1 MQPKTLQTKT
11 MQQNAMP
18 QNIVQQSDG
27 YLNKT
32 PLFQFILLSCLFPL
46 WGCAASLN
54 DILITQFKSVF
65 ALSDFASALV
75 QSAFYGGYFLIA
87 IPASLV
93 IRKASYKLAI
103 LMGLALYIVGCMLF
117 YPASHMATYTMFLAA
132 IFAIAIGL
140 SFLETAANTYS
151 SMIGHRDHATLRL
164 NVSQTFYPIG
174 ALMGIVLGK
183 YLVFQDGE
191 SLESQMAGMSVEQA
205 HAFRLTMLEH
215 TLEPYKYLVMVLVV
229 VMLLFMFTRYPRCKP
244 ESSEKSQPSL
254 RETFR
259 YLANNRHFK
268 RGIVAQ
274 FLYVGM
280 QVAVWSFTIRL
291 ALTLGATNERHAS
304 NFMMYSFICFF
315 IGKFVANFLM
325 TRFRA
330 EKVLIAYSVL
340 GGLTLAYVMLVPN
353 FTAVYAA
360 VFVSVLFGPCW
371 ATIYAGTLAT
381 VDNKYTEVA
390 GAFIVMAIV
399 GAAFVPAL
407 QGFVSDHLGSMQL
420 AFGVSLLCFAWV
432 GFYFWGE
439 LRHKKQANAT
449 GRLVEELP

>member
-1 MQPKTLQTKT
+1 MHQNII
-11 MQQNAMP
+11 QQN
-18 QNIVQQSDG
+18 DG

-93 IRKASYKLAI
+93 IRKTSYKLAI
-103 LMGLALYIVGCMLF
+103 LAGLALYILGCLLF

-151 SMIGHRDHATLRL
+151 SMIGQRQHATLRL
-164 NVSQTFYPIG
+164 NISQTFYPVG

-191 SLESQMAGMSVEQA
+191 SLETQMANMTAAQA
-205 HAFRLTMLEH
+205 HAFRLSMLEH

-244 ESSEKSQPSL
+244 QSNEKSLPTL
-254 RETFR
+254 GETFR
-259 YLANNRHFK
+259 YLAKNRHFK
-268 RGIVAQ
+268 RGILAQ

-291 ALTLGATNERHAS
+291 ALTLGAANEREAS
-304 NFMMYSFICFF
+304 SFMIYSFICFF
-315 IGKFVANFLM
+315 IGKFVANILM
-325 TRFRA
+325 TRFRP
-330 EKVLIAYSVL
+330 EKVLIAFSLL
-340 GGLTLAYVMLVPN
+340 GIATLGYVMLVPN

-381 VDNKYTEVA
+381 VDSKYTEVA
-390 GAFIVMAIV
+390 GAFIVMSIV

-439 LRHKKQANAT
+439 LRHKKQPRLSGNLAEE
-449 GRLVEELP
+449 GR

>member
-1 MQPKTLQTKT
+1 MH
-11 MQQNAMP
+11 
-18 QNIVQQSDG
+18 QNIVQQNDG

-93 IRKASYKLAI
+93 IRKTSYKLAI
-103 LMGLALYIVGCMLF
+103 LAGLALYILGCLLF

-151 SMIGHRDHATLRL
+151 SMIGQRQHATLRL
-164 NVSQTFYPIG
+164 NISQTFYPVG

-191 SLESQMAGMSVEQA
+191 SLETQMANMTAAQA
-205 HAFRLTMLEH
+205 HAFRLSMLEH

-244 ESSEKSQPSL
+244 QSNEKSLPTL
-254 RETFR
+254 GETFR
-259 YLANNRHFK
+259 YLAKNRHFK
-268 RGIVAQ
+268 RGILAQ

-291 ALTLGATNERHAS
+291 ALTLGAANEREAS
-304 NFMMYSFICFF
+304 GFMIYSFICFF
-315 IGKFVANFLM
+315 IGKFVANILM
-325 TRFRA
+325 TRFRP
-330 EKVLIAYSVL
+330 EKVLIAFSLL
-340 GGLTLAYVMLVPN
+340 GIATLGYVMLVPN

-381 VDNKYTEVA
+381 VDSKYTEVA
-390 GAFIVMAIV
+390 GAFIVMSIV

-439 LRHKKQANAT
+439 LRHKKQPRLSGNLAEE
-449 GRLVEELP
+449 GR